1 MEEFVPS
8 HETRQKIYNKFLE
21 ILERHK
27 MCIEPPLDSDA
38 LNKMALNL
46 ERGILNYT
54 LDSNKSFNI
63 WNDAFKKAY
72 MARAV
77 TIAININPESYLQN
91 TNLIKRL
98 FNREITEFELC
109 YFQPKDMFPEAWNRR
124 FQEIQESEPKRH
136 EQMEDAEGFFRCGKC
151 KTYKT
156 SYYQLQTRSAD
167 EPMTVFH
174 TCHNCGARWKSG

>member
-8 HETRQKIYNKFLE
+8 HETRQKIYNKFLA

-27 MCIEPPLDSDA
+27 MCIGNPLDSDA
-38 LNKMALNL
+38 LKKMALNL
-46 ERGILNYT
+46 ERGVLNYT
-54 LDSNKSFNI
+54 LDSNKSFSI

-77 TIAININPESYLQN
+77 TVAININPESYLQN

-98 FNREITEFELC
+98 LNREITEFELC

-124 FQEIQESEPKRH
+124 LQEMKDSEPK
-136 EQMEDAEGFFRCGKC
+136 QQEDVEEVEGFFRCGKC
-151 KTYKT
+151 KTYRT
-156 SYYQLQTRSAD
+156 SYYQLQLRSSD
-167 EPMTVFH
+167 EPMSTFVS
-174 TCHNCGARWKSG
+174 CKCGNRWKF